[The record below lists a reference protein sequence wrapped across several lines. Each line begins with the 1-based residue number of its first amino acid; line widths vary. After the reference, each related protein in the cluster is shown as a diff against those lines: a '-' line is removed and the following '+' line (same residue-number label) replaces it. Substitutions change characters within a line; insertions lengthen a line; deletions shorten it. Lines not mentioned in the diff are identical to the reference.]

1 MDMKTVD
8 PAGGGVA
15 EVTDLGALGGPLYGR
30 LALATDAML
39 G

>member
-15 EVTDLGALGGPLYGR
+15 EALRRLKVRVSWLVLSMVRRLVGR
-30 LALATDAML
+30 
-39 G
+39 